1 LQLQRLFIASVWE
14 GGEMKIRSLMIP
26 DPISIS
32 PEASIREALELM
44 KKNSIRHLP
53 VVAADKHLV
62 GFVTLADL
70 KQGLIPSM
78 LADVSLTDLM
88 VSDPITAHPDDDVEL
103 AARLIHLHNIGGIP
117 VVEDGRL
124 VGILTE
130 SDILRTFI
138 EMMGILS
145 SGERID
151 IAAGAQAGVLNKAL
165 SIIDANG
172 AEVINVSM
180 SIEEKHQRIYHVRLN
195 PCDTAPIQ
203 AALAGAG
210 FEVL

>member
-1 LQLQRLFIASVWE
+1 
-14 GGEMKIRSLMIP
+14 MKIRSLMIP

-32 PEASIREALELM
+32 PEASIREALEVM

-53 VVAADKHLV
+53 VVAAGKRLA

-78 LADVSLTDLM
+78 LAEVSLTDLM
-88 VSDPITAHPDDDVEL
+88 VSNPITAHPDDDVEL
-103 AARLIHLHNIGGIP
+103 AARLIYLHKIGGIP
-117 VVEDGRL
+117 IVEEERL

-138 EMMGILS
+138 DMMGILS

-180 SIEEKHQRIYHVRLN
+180 SIEEKQQRIYHVRLS
-195 PCDTAPIQ
+195 PCDPAPIQ
-203 AALAGAG
+203 AALTEAG